1 MICAVLPYFQQA
13 NTLHPHPLATSTS
26 FLSNCT
32 DPYQIQHTLLPQDE
46 TNMDINS
53 TTGPLAEITA
63 DWLIVG
69 HFTVDS
75 SNPLPAPLAELDAAL
90 DGTITRL
97 AASGD
102 LTGKLAASHLLADV
116 PGLAANRLL
125 LVGLGQAD
133 ELDSRRLE
141 KALVAATRRASKS
154 ASVSAAIALPEL
166 GSESIGDSEAASL
179 AAMAL
184 QVGCVGQALYHTD
197 PSRYAFSAAS
207 VRSPA
212 DDAVDA
218 VVRGSVLGEA
228 INLTRELVNRG
239 PMDVYPESFADRAA
253 AAAAEF
259 GLDCEVLDENRLQ
272 EERMGSLL
280 AVARGSVK
288 PPRVVVLRHNG
299 GPEGA
304 PALAIVGKGV
314 TFDSGGLSLKTSE
327 GMKTM
332 KCDMAGAATMLGAM
346 TAIARLSLPVNVI
359 GLAGLVENM
368 PDADAFKLGDVLT
381 ARNGTT
387 IEVLNTDAEGRLVLA
402 DVLAYAVDL
411 KAERLI
417 DLATLTG
424 ACVVALGEEITG
436 IFSNCPQWSHA
447 LEQAARQAGE
457 LAWPMPMHDLFGD
470 LIKSDVADIKNV
482 GPRWGGS
489 VTAAK
494 FLERFVDKT
503 PWVHLDI
510 AGPSFASS
518 NKPHREGGATGC
530 MVRTLVAAA
539 ESLA

>member
-1 MICAVLPYFQQA
+1 
-13 NTLHPHPLATSTS
+13 
-26 FLSNCT
+26 
-32 DPYQIQHTLLPQDE
+32 
-46 TNMDINS
+46 MDINS

-75 SNPLPAPLAELDAAL
+75 SNPLPPPLAELDAAL

-125 LVGLGQAD
+125 LVGLGHAD

-141 KALVAATRRASKS
+141 KTLVAATRRASKS

-166 GSESIGDSEAASL
+166 GSEAIGDSEAASL

-207 VRSPA
+207 VHSPA

-346 TAIARLSLPVNVI
+346 TAIARLGLPVNVI

-424 ACVVALGEEITG
+424 ACVVALGEEVTG
-436 IFSNCPQWSHA
+436 VFSNCPQWSQA
-447 LEQAARQAGE
+447 LEQAAKQAGE